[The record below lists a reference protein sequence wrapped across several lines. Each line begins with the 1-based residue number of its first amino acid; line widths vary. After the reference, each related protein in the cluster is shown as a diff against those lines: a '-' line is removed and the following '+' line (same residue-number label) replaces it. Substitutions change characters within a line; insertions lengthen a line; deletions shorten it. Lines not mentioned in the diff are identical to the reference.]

1 MSTSL
6 PSSRLTSVDVSQ
18 QLAHLDAALEAA
30 RRARMASTRA
40 EHALD
45 AFSQSVSHDLRA
57 PLRAI
62 EAYATALIEECGLV
76 LSSDGHRYVDRI
88 LASAET
94 LSLRVDALLRLSTL
108 SRGTV
113 RRDVVDLSTLAGGI
127 VADLARAE
135 PGRHVSVV
143 ITPGLH
149 ALGDTPLLS
158 IVLENLLL
166 NAWKFTRHTAAPHVV
181 FTAVDGCDGRVFRVA
196 DNGVGFDMSH
206 ASRLFL
212 PFQRLHDAGTY
223 EGTGVGLAS
232 TRRIIERHGGR
243 IWAAARPNE
252 GATFFFTL
260 SAGAER

>member
-1 MSTSL
+1 MPMPLPPNRL
-6 PSSRLTSVDVSQ
+6 PSGDVSQ

-62 EAYATALIEECGLV
+62 EAYATAVMEECGLD
-76 LSSDGHRYVDRI
+76 LSHDGHQYVDRI
-88 LASAET
+88 LACTRT
-94 LSLRVDALLRLSTL
+94 LSTRVDALLRLSSL
-108 SRGTV
+108 SRGSV
-113 RRDVVDLSTLAGGI
+113 RRDMVNLSTLAQGI
-127 VADLARAE
+127 IDDLRRAD
-135 PGRHVSVV
+135 PGRHVTVD
-143 ITPGLH
+143 ITPDLH
-149 ALGDTPLLS
+149 ATGDAPLLS

-166 NAWKFTRHTAAPHVV
+166 NAWKFTRDTTDPHIVV
-181 FTAVDGCDGRVFRVA
+181 TSVDGCDGSVFRVA
-196 DNGVGFDMSH
+196 DNGIGFDMGQ

-212 PFQRLHDAGTY
+212 PFQRLHSADAY
-223 EGTGVGLAS
+223 EGAGVGLAS
-232 TRRIIERHGGR
+232 ARRIIERHGGR
-243 IWAAARPNE
+243 LWATARPAK

>member
-1 MSTSL
+1 MSTPL
-6 PSSRLTSVDVSQ
+6 PSSRPASTDVSR

-76 LSSDGHRYVDRI
+76 LSADGHRYVERI

-94 LSLRVDALLRLSTL
+94 LGLRVDALVRLSHL
-108 SRGTV
+108 SRGPV
-113 RRDVVDLSTLAGGI
+113 RRDDVDLSALAGSI
-127 VADLARAE
+127 VADLRRAE
-135 PGRHVSVV
+135 PGRHVAVE

-149 ALGDTPLLS
+149 ALGELPLLS

-166 NAWKFTRHTAAPHVV
+166 NAWKFTRHAAAPQVIV
-181 FTAVDGCDGRVFRVA
+181 TAVEGCDGLVYRVA
-196 DNGVGFDMSH
+196 DNGAGFDMSH
-206 ASRLFL
+206 AGRLFL
-212 PFQRLHDAGTY
+212 PFQRLHDPGTY

-260 SAGAER
+260 STGGRF

>member
-1 MSTSL
+1 MTTPHS
-6 PSSRLTSVDVSQ
+6 SSRLTSADVSQ
-18 QLAHLDAALEAA
+18 QLAHLDAALDAA

-62 EAYATALIEECGLV
+62 EAYATALIEECGLA
-76 LSSDGHRYVDRI
+76 LSSEGHRYVERI
-88 LASAET
+88 LASAGT
-94 LSLRVDALLRLSTL
+94 LSLRVDALLRLSHL
-108 SRGTV
+108 SRGHV
-113 RRDVVDLSTLAGGI
+113 RRDVVDLSALAHGI
-127 VADLARAE
+127 VSDLRRAE
-135 PGRHVSVV
+135 PGRRVTVD
-143 ITPGLH
+143 ITPDLR

-166 NAWKFTRHTAAPHVV
+166 NAWKFTRHAVEPHVV
-181 FTAVDGCDGRVFRVA
+181 FTAVDGFDGRVFRVA

-212 PFQRLHDAGTY
+212 PFQRLHDAAY

-232 TRRIIERHGGR
+232 TRRIVERHGGR

-260 SAGAER
+260 GSGTER

>member
-1 MSTSL
+1 M
-6 PSSRLTSVDVSQ
+6 SSRSSHHSSVDVSQ
-18 QLAHLDAALEAA
+18 QLAHLDAALDAA

-62 EAYATALIEECGLV
+62 EAYATALVEECGLA
-76 LSSDGHRYVDRI
+76 LSTDGHRYVERI
-88 LASAET
+88 LASTQT
-94 LSLRVDALLRLSTL
+94 LGQRVDALLRLSHL

-113 RRDVVDLSTLAGGI
+113 RRDPVDLSALARGI
-127 VADLARAE
+127 VADLRRAE
-135 PGRHVSVV
+135 PSRQVTVD
-143 ITPGLH
+143 ITPDLH
-149 ALGDTPLLS
+149 APGDSPLLA

-166 NAWKFTRHTAAPHVV
+166 NAWKFTRDTEAPRIV
-181 FTAVDGCDGRVFRVA
+181 FTAVDGFDGRVFRVA

-206 ASRLFL
+206 AGRLFL
-212 PFQRLHDAGTY
+212 PFQRLHDAATY
-223 EGTGVGLAS
+223 PGTGVGLAS

-243 IWAAARPNE
+243 IWASARPRE

-260 SAGAER
+260 SSGGER